1 MALLSASI
9 GLYGLMSYLVRRRTS
24 EIGIRMALGARPSSI
39 LGMISREGNMAR
51 GSGYTNEWRRCPNR
65 FGRTSTILRR
75 AAEPSF
81 WRRPEGCLFSY

>member
-1 MALLSASI
+1 MALLLASI

-51 GSGYTNEWRRCPNR
+51 GSGY
-65 FGRTSTILRR
+65 FGRGSRR
-75 AAEPSF
+75 AL
-81 WRRPEGCLFSY
+81 GFSAGFRNAIRTFSN